1 MLTISGFQGAN
12 RVGVERMA
20 RTVGLD
26 MMSIIGGLVI
36 AVCHNDDVAVRR
48 RWFVGLEVPWLT
60 KENKT
65 VPRALTDL

>member
-1 MLTISGFQGAN
+1 
-12 RVGVERMA
+12 MA

-26 MMSIIGGLVI
+26 MISIIVVLVV
-36 AVCHNDDVAVRR
+36 AFGHDDDVAVRR

-60 KENKT
+60 KENKM